1 MSELVSELA
10 EKFMEGARKS
20 GYLQMEEDI
29 PSTFP
34 LDCLPK
40 DLQAYVLDMHQI
52 IAIYTTPVRSL
63 TAPPSAPSHL
73 HFEGYPAR
81 HHHRNRNSRRYSQ
94 RSIEVIAHR
103 RKNPYE
109 LY

>member
-20 GYLQMEEDI
+20 GYLQMKEDT

-40 DLQAYVLDMHQI
+40 DRNL
-52 IAIYTTPVRSL
+52 SE
-63 TAPPSAPSHL
+63 PSP
-73 HFEGYPAR
+73 
-81 HHHRNRNSRRYSQ
+81 
-94 RSIEVIAHR
+94 
-103 RKNPYE
+103 
-109 LY
+109 